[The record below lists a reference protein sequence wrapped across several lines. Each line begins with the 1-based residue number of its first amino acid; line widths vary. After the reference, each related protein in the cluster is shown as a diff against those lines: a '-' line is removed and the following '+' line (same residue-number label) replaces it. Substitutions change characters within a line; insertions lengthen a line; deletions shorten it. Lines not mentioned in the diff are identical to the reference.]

1 MQDPADN
8 VTADL
13 LKPVEAPKRKR
24 GRPATGQAKTA
35 AERKAAQRWRDRRAL
50 GHRLDQVS
58 TRGLA
63 DELAS
68 AAAMG
73 QVSTAKWLADELLRR
88 AAAVRDARQD
98 EPASVTVTKNDP
110 VVSPAKSVTVTQKPK
125 THKPVTVTKKAPA
138 AKSVT
143 VTKKTMPK
151 YRNPNTGETWSGR
164 GLQPKWVQ
172 CWIAQ
177 GRFLAELEL

>member
-1 MQDPADN
+1 MQDPADT

-13 LKPVEAPKRKR
+13 LVPVEAPKRKR

-35 AERKAAQRWRDRRAL
+35 AQRKAEQRARDRQAL
-50 GHRLDQVS
+50 GDRLDQAS

-63 DELAS
+63 DELAC
-68 AAAMG
+68 AVAMG
-73 QVSTAKWLADELLRR
+73 HVLSAKRFADELLRR
-88 AAAVRDARQD
+88 AVAVRDARLD
-98 EPASVTVTKNDP
+98 EPAPVTVTKNDA
-110 VVSPAKSVTVTQKPK
+110 VVSPAKPVTVTQKPK
-125 THKPVTVTKKAPA
+125 AHKPVTVTKKAAA